1 MLAYTG
7 GGATEAAAPVS
18 AEEQATVGRRLAIG
32 AVATVGLSAFALIP
46 TKDLRVVKPKQPM
59 FFYITQLLQ
68 AQVRMLTCTLVNV
81 TWITYGFCVLR
92 CLCCSVGVRMQRI
105 CFGWQLIIGAVVT
118 NTIVSRLCA

>member
-1 MLAYTG
+1 MPAQVNIHLLHIYTG

-46 TKDLRVVKPKQPM
+46 TKDLRVIKPKQPM

-68 AQVRMLTCTLVNV
+68 AQVGLHMMF
-81 TWITYGFCVLR
+81 WAI
-92 CLCCSVGVRMQRI
+92 
-105 CFGWQLIIGAVVT
+105 
-118 NTIVSRLCA
+118 